1 MVRKKDLLNRIEF
14 LNSRLNAV
22 ESSNKL
28 LLEMLTKTNEKVSGL
43 ESANE
48 TLLEM
53 VTKMN
58 EKVTFLW
65 NQDQYKKE
73 DMDSILDEWVNG
85 AREEGED

>member
-28 LLEMLTKTNEKVSGL
+28 
-43 ESANE
+43 
-48 TLLEM
+48 LLEM

>member
-28 LLEMLTKTNEKVSGL
+28 LLEM
-43 ESANE
+43 
-48 TLLEM
+48 

-73 DMDSILDEWVNG
+73 DIDSILDEWVNG

>member
-22 ESSNKL
+22 ETSNKL
-28 LLEMLTKTNEKVSGL
+28 
-43 ESANE
+43 
-48 TLLEM
+48 LLEM

-73 DMDSILDEWVNG
+73 DIDSILDEWVNG

>member
-1 MVRKKDLLNRIEF
+1 MVRKKNLLNRIEF

-22 ESSNKL
+22 ETSNKL
-28 LLEMLTKTNEKVSGL
+28 
-43 ESANE
+43 
-48 TLLEM
+48 LLEM